1 MFLDDEHKQ
10 RINSKRQPR
19 DKLFGGRKECCIS
32 FFLSLSFRKSFVC
45 RVELPQ
51 PTSALFLYPSHPP
64 SSPHPVSPHP
74 LSICKA
80 KFILRSLQT
89 PDNGEVS
96 CQSCCRLAA
105 WSPVS
110 WAPGLSSDL
119 QNEAHWLI
127 WAVYPSQQAAINL
140 NCVPGFLT
148 RLAPRGIVRDAESG
162 TEVLAR
168 GVCVCRSFIS
178 DNLL

>member
-64 SSPHPVSPHP
+64 SSPHLVSLHP

-127 WAVYPSQQAAINL
+127 WARLSESTGCYKSQLRA
-140 NCVPGFLT
+140 
-148 RLAPRGIVRDAESG
+148 RLPDKTGTTWHCSG
-162 TEVLAR
+162 R
-168 GVCVCRSFIS
+168 GVWH
-178 DNLL
+178 

>member
-1 MFLDDEHKQ
+1 MLY
-10 RINSKRQPR
+10 
-19 DKLFGGRKECCIS
+19 
-32 FFLSLSFRKSFVC
+32 FFLFVSLISKKLCLSC
-45 RVELPQ
+45 GI
-51 PTSALFLYPSHPP
+51 TSAHLSSLPLPFPP
-64 SSPHPVSPHP
+64 SFLPHPVSPHP
-74 LSICKA
+74 LSSCKA

-127 WAVYPSQQAAINL
+127 WARLSESTGCYKSQLRA
-140 NCVPGFLT
+140 
-148 RLAPRGIVRDAESG
+148 RLPDKTGTTWHCSG
-162 TEVLAR
+162 R
-168 GVCVCRSFIS
+168 GVWH
-178 DNLL
+178 